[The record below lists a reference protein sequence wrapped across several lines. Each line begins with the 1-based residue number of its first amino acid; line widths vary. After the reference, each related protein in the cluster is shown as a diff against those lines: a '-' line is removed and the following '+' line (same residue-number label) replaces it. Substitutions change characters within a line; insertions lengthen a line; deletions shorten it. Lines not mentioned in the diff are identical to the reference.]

1 MSTLPDRQRES
12 NALIRTIDVLNVA
25 RSGFAG
31 DDSASLID
39 VLRRHGEV
47 LEHITVADERHV
59 REVIAEL
66 LCVVEQDDLDGAV
79 ALLNASMK
87 RYCAPPQLMRHDG
100 WPWHL
105 HIDRGDDEPLHRWFG
120 ATGAFALANALAGR
134 STVPWGVCAADG
146 CQRVF
151 VHDDRGATRH
161 YCSVAC
167 GNRVRV
173 ARHRAR
179 R

>member
-1 MSTLPDRQRES
+1 MSTLPDLQRES
-12 NALIRTIDVLNVA
+12 NALTRTIDVLNVA
-25 RSGFAG
+25 RSRFAG
-31 DDSASLID
+31 DPADSLVE

-47 LEHITVADERHV
+47 LEHITVADERRV

-66 LCVVEQDDLDGAV
+66 LDVVEEDDVDRAA
-79 ALLNASMK
+79 ALLNASMQ
-87 RYCAPPQLMRHDG
+87 RYCAAPQLMRHDG
-100 WPWHL
+100 WPWHM
-105 HIDRGDDEPLHRWFG
+105 HIDHGDDEPLHRWFG

-146 CQRVF
+146 CDRVF